1 MKNEETNRT
10 KSEVILINL
19 CVEVAE
25 FQRRNERREEKQ
37 QRLCHDMIYEVIQK
51 TTALTLIDSDAKLL
65 ILIKEE
71 NIMINIL
78 LTLIK

>member
-1 MKNEETNRT
+1 
-10 KSEVILINL
+10 
-19 CVEVAE
+19 
-25 FQRRNERREEKQ
+25 
-37 QRLCHDMIYEVIQK
+37 MIYEVIQK